1 MLKTP
6 TRDVFGVI
14 ADFLASE
21 PSQEQLLA
29 YKLPEDLQTRLSY
42 LLYQNREAELSCE
55 ERHELNDTM
64 RADEMMTKLK
74 LKAELRARGLEP

>member
-21 PSQEQLLA
+21 PSREQLLA

-42 LLYQNREAELSCE
+42 LLHQNREDCLSYDE
-55 ERHELNDTM
+55 EVELNDLI
-64 RADEMMTKLK
+64 RADNLMSLLKTKTRLK
-74 LKAELRARGLEP
+74 QRGLG

>member
-42 LLYQNREAELSCE
+42 LLYQNREDCLSYDE
-55 ERHELNDTM
+55 EVELNDLI
-64 RADEMMTKLK
+64 RADNLMSLLKTKTRLK
-74 LKAELRARGLEP
+74 QRGLG

>member
-6 TRDVFGVI
+6 TRDVFGVV

-21 PSQEQLLA
+21 PSHEQLLA

-42 LLYQNREAELSCE
+42 LLYQNREDCLSYDE
-55 ERHELNDTM
+55 EVELNDLI
-64 RADEMMTKLK
+64 RADNLMSLLKTKTRLK
-74 LKAELRARGLEP
+74 QRGLG